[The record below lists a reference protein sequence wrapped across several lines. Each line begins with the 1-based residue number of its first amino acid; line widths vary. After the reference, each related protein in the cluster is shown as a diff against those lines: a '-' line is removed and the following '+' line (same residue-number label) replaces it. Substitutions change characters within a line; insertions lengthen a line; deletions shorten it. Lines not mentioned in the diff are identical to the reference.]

1 MTEILNY
8 LRQLNTASLVLRLSL
23 AMLCGGIIGFERE
36 RKRLPAGFRTYML
49 VCLGAAGTMLLSQ
62 YESLMLST
70 QWNSLAEQIGI
81 RTDVSRFGAQVING
95 IGFLAAGTILVT
107 AHQQVRGLTT
117 AAGLWASACMGLA
130 IGAGFYECVI
140 VALPLIYLCMRV
152 FPLVDNAIQERTRE
166 VTLYIEFEA
175 FDQIGVILNLF
186 KANHVKVQDVQVIHR
201 RENPAHHASAFFDL
215 YLSPNQTHAQ
225 IISSLA
231 ALEHIYTIEE
241 T

>member
-1 MTEILNY
+1 MTEMLDY

-23 AMLCGGIIGFERE
+23 AMLCGGLIGFERE

-49 VCLGAAGTMLLSQ
+49 VCLGAALTMLLSQ

-70 QWNSLAEQIGI
+70 QWNALAQEIGI

-130 IGAGFYECVI
+130 IGAGFYECVMI
-140 VALPLIYLCMRV
+140 ALPLIYLCMRV
-152 FPLVDNAIQERTRE
+152 FPLVDNAIQERARE
-166 VTLYIEFEA
+166 LTLYIEFES
-175 FDQIGVILNLF
+175 FDQIGTILSFL
-186 KANHVKVQDVQVIHR
+186 KAQSVKVLDVEVIHR
-201 RENPAHHASAFFDL
+201 REDPAHHASAFFL
-215 YLSPNQTHAQ
+215 IHLLPEQTHAQ
-225 IISSLA
+225 IISSLT